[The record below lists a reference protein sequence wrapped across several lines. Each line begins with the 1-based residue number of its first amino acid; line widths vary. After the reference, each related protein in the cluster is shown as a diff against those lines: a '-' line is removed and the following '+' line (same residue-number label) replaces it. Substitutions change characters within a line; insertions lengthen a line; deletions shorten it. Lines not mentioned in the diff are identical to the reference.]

1 MLDLFEPEELVGKKW
16 HMLVRD
22 QTSYPHHKDA
32 AVHLKD
38 IREMISVF
46 FRAIG
51 GDPGIDVSS
60 VSETSQSHRLSWRM
74 RLGMDHERIAMPK
87 RDNDSLLLPASID
100 YFPEKHLNRS
110 LYLWLSAFLAHG
122 RDRPAIRPE
131 NPLHADLIYIAGA
144 WQTTQYIIDKYP
156 GLGKKYDA
164 LCEALAEIRPVRK
177 LPTYEARLE
186 KIIRDMLFSRGDEH
200 DEAIN
205 LIRMILHDD
214 SLPDFPKVP
223 RKYKGFLAVPLWGE
237 VDVRHHDIIDG
248 TEYDE
253 EDQSGQNIFKDLRDG
268 RKHAGVREEND
279 QVGKQDPIAL
289 NRFEKIIS
297 MTEMVNVN
305 RGIDD
310 DEDEDI
316 RSAVDDLDEMSL
328 TRNKLTVASTIKLDM
343 SVAGQGV
350 DNTPV
355 VSEHR
360 YPEWDYRL
368 QGYRKDFCAVFSAC
382 ASEQDDDDRD
392 PWNPDDATK
401 RRIRRIQ
408 RQFEALR
415 PRRERVHRQQ
425 DGKELDIDAM
435 VRSSCDLRAT
445 GAGSDQIYTDFRNQT
460 RDLAA
465 AILAD
470 VSLSTDSWLDGRRV
484 LDVEKE
490 ALMTLALGLKASGDD
505 NAIYSFSSRK
515 RHNIR
520 VDCLKEFDEEMSPK
534 VQSRIAALKP
544 GYYTR
549 MGAAIR
555 HVTVQLAER
564 PNHHR
569 LLLLISDGKPN
580 DMDHYEGRYGIE
592 DTRMAIR
599 EARSQGIAVFGVT
612 VDEKARDYFPYL
624 FGPGGGAI
632 IPHIDNLPATLPAIF
647 RNLLK

>member
-1 MLDLFEPEELVGKKW
+1 MFDLFEPEELVGKKW
-16 HMLVRD
+16 HKLVRD
-22 QTSYPHHKDA
+22 QSSYVHHSQA
-32 AVHLKD
+32 AVRLED
-38 IREMISVF
+38 IRQVISIF

-60 VSETSQSHRLSWRM
+60 VSETSQNHRLSWRL
-74 RLGMDHERIAMPK
+74 RLGMDNERLALAK
-87 RDNDSLLLPASID
+87 RDNDSLLLPTMID

-110 LYLWLSAFLAHG
+110 LYIWLAAFLAHAS
-122 RDRPAIRPE
+122 DTPVLKPA
-131 NPLHADLIYIAGA
+131 NPLHADLIFIAQS
-144 WQTTQYIIDKYP
+144 WQTTEFVIGKYP
-156 GLGKKYDA
+156 GLAKKYAELCTA
-164 LCEALAEIRPVRK
+164 LEQARPQRK

-186 KIIRDMLFSRGDEH
+186 KIIHDLLFNSGGAH
-200 DEAIN
+200 GEAVN
-205 LIRMILHDD
+205 LIQLI
-214 SLPDFPKVP
+214 SSGENLPAFPKMP
-223 RKYKGFLAVPLWGE
+223 RKYKSFLSIPLWGE
-237 VDVRHHDIIDG
+237 VDVKHRDIIDSS
-248 TEYDE
+248 EFEE
-253 EDQSGQNIFKDLRDG
+253 EDESVNNTYKDLRDG

-279 QVGKQDPIAL
+279 QVDKQDPLAL
-289 NRFEKIIS
+289 NRFEKVVT
-297 MTEMVNVN
+297 MAEMVNVN
-305 RGIDD
+305 RGVDD
-310 DEDEDI
+310 DEDEDVA
-316 RSAVDDLDEMSL
+316 SAVDDMDEMSL
-328 TRNKLTVASTIKLDM
+328 TRNKKTVASTIKLDM
-343 SVAGQGV
+343 AVAGQGIETSQLV
-350 DNTPV
+350 AEY
-355 VSEHR
+355 S

-368 QGYRKDFCAVFSAC
+368 QRYRENFCAVFSAR
-382 ASEQDDDDRD
+382 AEEEDEGWQ
-392 PWNPDDATK
+392 PDDATR
-401 RRIRRIQ
+401 RRIKRIQ

-415 PRRERVHRQQ
+415 PRRERVNRQQ

-435 VRSSCDLRAT
+435 IRSQCDLKAM
-445 GAGSDQIYTDFRNQT
+445 GEGSDQIYLDYRNQT

-505 NAIYSFSSRK
+505 NAIYCFSSRK

-520 VDCLKEFDEEMSPK
+520 VDCLKDFDEDMS
-534 VQSRIAALKP
+534 VHIQNRISALKP

-555 HVTVQLAER
+555 HVTKEILER

-599 EARSQGIAVFGVT
+599 EARKQGVAVFGVT

-632 IPHIDNLPATLPAIF
+632 IPHIENLPAALPAIF
-647 RNLLK
+647 RNLLA